1 MRILDIHAQI
11 ALTGKGADEYFCVAV
26 MSLLT
31 LSSFNFISLNMVSIV
46 ALCLLILL
54 SQELPR
60 FLSILIALA
69 TSHARCLIF
78 LVAWISLTVCWESI
92 FKITCRDQVRP
103 SGDVGFLQRGLG
115 FASDSI

>member
-1 MRILDIHAQI
+1 
-11 ALTGKGADEYFCVAV
+11 
-26 MSLLT
+26 
-31 LSSFNFISLNMVSIV
+31 MVSAV

-69 TSHARCLIF
+69 TSHVRRLIF
-78 LVAWISLTVCWESI
+78 LVAWISLTVCWKSI

-103 SGDVGFLQRGLG
+103 SGVGFLQRGLG
-115 FASDSI
+115 FASDSIRSKLPESKDST

>member
-69 TSHARCLIF
+69 TSCAVSYFLGCLDLFDCLLEKYF
-78 LVAWISLTVCWESI
+78 LKSL
-92 FKITCRDQVRP
+92 
-103 SGDVGFLQRGLG
+103 VGIR
-115 FASDSI
+115 